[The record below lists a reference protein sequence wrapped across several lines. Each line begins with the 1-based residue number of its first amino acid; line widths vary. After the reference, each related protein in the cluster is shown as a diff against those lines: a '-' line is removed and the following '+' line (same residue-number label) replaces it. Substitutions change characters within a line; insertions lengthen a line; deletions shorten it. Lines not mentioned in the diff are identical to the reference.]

1 MPVPTLR
8 EMQAAFA
15 AGVLDPS
22 LAGRIAG
29 AIDSDGMAPE
39 RRLAI
44 YRNNTLASLRGL
56 LERTFPATRHLLGPE
71 RFAGIALAF
80 IRSAPPDRPQLAA
93 YGAGFSGFLEGWA
106 EAGPLAHVG
115 DVARLEWAREEAYYA
130 ANAPTLGPAAIA
142 RIPVERYPKLRFWL
156 HPTVRL
162 IWSAGPVHSLW
173 QAALAGSADQPLAGT
188 LKKAAEQ
195 VLVVRPGMTV
205 VTRPI
210 GAAALVLLEALGAGL
225 PLAEAA
231 TRAQAADA
239 GFDLQ
244 RSLASHLA
252 GGSFASCG

>member
-1 MPVPTLR
+1 MLTLR
-8 EMQAAFA
+8 EVQSAFA

-29 AIDSDGMAPE
+29 VIDGDGLAPE

-56 LERTFPATRHLLGPE
+56 LERTFPATWHLLGPE

-80 IRSAPPDRPQLAA
+80 IRSAPPGRPQLAA
-93 YGAGFSGFLEGWA
+93 YGAGFSEFLEVRA
-106 EAGPLAHVG
+106 EDEPVAHVA

-130 ANAPTLGPAAIA
+130 ADAPPLEPAAIA
-142 RIPVERYPKLRFWL
+142 RIPSERFPELRFSL
-156 HPTVRL
+156 HPSVRL
-162 IWSAGPVHSLW
+162 VRSAGSVHSLW
-173 QAALAGSADQPLAGT
+173 QAALAGVASPPPEGT
-188 LKKAAEQ
+188 SEQ
-195 VLVVRPGMTV
+195 ALVVRPEMTV

-210 GAAALVLLEALGAGL
+210 DAGDLVLLEALGSGL

-231 TRAQAADA
+231 ARAQAAGP

-244 RSLASHLA
+244 GALASHLV
-252 GGSFASCG
+252 GGTFAACG